1 MPAETTTS
9 PAPYWRLSGFYLF
22 YFASIGVLVPFWP
35 LYLESLGFGPRE
47 IGELMAVVMATKIIA
62 PNIWGWIADHTGRRM
77 MIVRSGSLFACIFF
91 AGIFWGSSYLW
102 IALVMAVFSFF
113 WNATLPQF
121 EATTFNYL
129 EEETHR
135 YSSIRLW
142 GSVGFVVA
150 ALYMGYLLESSPAS
164 IVPVAMLVMF
174 VLIWLTSLVVP
185 ERSAGHLPLDEQS
198 IFTVIKRPEVAALI
212 VVVFLMQLSHGP
224 YYTFYSIY
232 LDDYGYSKTVIGGLW
247 ALGVIAEVGVFLV
260 MHRLIPR
267 FGLRNMLMF
276 SLFIASLRWILL
288 GSFIESFLMLFLI
301 QLGHAATFGIFHAVC
316 IQYIHQYFQG
326 RHQGRG
332 QALYSSMSFGAGG
345 ALGAL
350 MSGYLWESGAM
361 TTFTVAAITSMVAL
375 LFTLFFVRDPQ
386 H

>member
-1 MPAETTTS
+1 MTTS

-77 MIVRSGSLFACIFF
+77 MIVRSGSLLACLFF
-91 AGIFWGSSYLW
+91 AGIFFGSSYFW
-102 IALVMAVFSFF
+102 VASVMAVFSFF

-129 EEETHR
+129 QEETHR

-142 GSVGFVVA
+142 GSIGFVLA
-150 ALYMGYLLESSPAS
+150 ALYIGYLLESSPAS

-198 IFTVIKRPEVAALI
+198 IFSVIKRPEVAALI
-212 VVVFLMQLSHGP
+212 FVIFLMQLSHGP

-232 LDDYGYSKTVIGGLW
+232 LEDNGYSKTVIGGLW

-260 MHRLIPR
+260 MHRLIPK
-267 FGLRNMLMF
+267 FGLRTMLMF
-276 SLFIASLRWILL
+276 SLFIASLRWVLL
-288 GSFIESFLMLFLI
+288 GHFVESFGMLFLI

-316 IQYIHQYFQG
+316 IQYIHQYFRG

-350 MSGYLWESGAM
+350 MSGYLWENGAA
-361 TTFTVAAITSMVAL
+361 TTFMIAAITSSLAL
-375 LFTLFFVRDPQ
+375 LLTLLFVRNPQ
-386 H
+386 Y